1 MKKGCP
7 PFVKV
12 ALVYVCK
19 STVTVFTPRERLF
32 QTEISTSC
40 SNSYRWFMIP
50 IISCASY
57 CVLSVLSY
65 VSRGK
70 HFIFLKNQNILV
82 IKCSPQPEESKS
94 LWKWVQST
102 WLSGSHILIKNFAY
116 FMCWNPLSVCR
127 LWHRKV
133 SHINSTGI
141 LNYCHFG
148 LFFYVEHCSAP
159 SKNYQKRAKRWG
171 VLRW

>member
-1 MKKGCP
+1 MEAPAWAEEKIWQEGRQTSSEKGLPHIC
-7 PFVKV
+7 KSGSR
-12 ALVYVCK
+12 LCK
-19 STVTVFTPRERLF
+19 STVSTPDERLF

-70 HFIFLKNQNILV
+70 HFIFLKNQNILL
-82 IKCSPQPEESKS
+82 IKCSPQPVKSKS

-102 WLSGSHILIKNFAY
+102 WQCLGHIYNIKNFAY
-116 FMCWNPLSVCR
+116 FRCWNPLSVCR

-133 SHINSTGI
+133 SHINSTEI

-148 LFFYVEHCSAP
+148 LFFLC
-159 SKNYQKRAKRWG
+159 
-171 VLRW
+171 